1 MTVQET
7 MPAYTRRHWAKSD
20 RGDHGRI
27 HLLEHHLADV
37 GSCFEALLAQPTIR
51 QRLARTA
58 CLADLDDATMARLC
72 VFAALHDIGKVN
84 VGFQTQIWRRE
95 ELPGGR
101 RPASFQRVGHTSDLV
116 PVLVGEDNVTGDWF
130 LDALGWD
137 ELLGWDSDDGQTV
150 CALFAAA
157 GSHHGEPLNLH
168 DSKSANPEVWR
179 HFAGL
184 DPEQSVR
191 NIGHLVRNWFP

>member
-37 GSCFEALLAQPTIR
+37 GACFEALLVQPTIR

-58 CLADLDDATMARLC
+58 DLANLDDATVARLC

-84 VGFQTQIWRRE
+84 VGFQTQIWRRRRFAGRAAACI
-95 ELPGGR
+95 LSTGWPHQGYGSGAGQQWRHRNLRLVFR
-101 RPASFQRVGHTSDLV
+101 RP
-116 PVLVGEDNVTGDWF
+116 
-130 LDALGWD
+130 
-137 ELLGWDSDDGQTV
+137 
-150 CALFAAA
+150 
-157 GSHHGEPLNLH
+157 
-168 DSKSANPEVWR
+168 
-179 HFAGL
+179 GL
-184 DPEQSVR
+184 
-191 NIGHLVRNWFP
+191 

>member
-37 GSCFEALLAQPTIR
+37 GACFEALLRQPTIR

-58 CLADLDDATMARLC
+58 GLADLDDATVARLC

-95 ELPGGR
+95 DLPGGR
-101 RPASFQRVGHTSDLV
+101 RPASFQRVGHIRDLV
-116 PVLVGEDNVTGDWF
+116 PVLDNNGDTETSGWF
-130 LDALGWD
+130 FSALGF
-137 ELLGWDSDDGQTV
+137 EEGVLGSPAHARIDLPTWSDPNTYGGFPRPRGDRPKTPRTRSK
-150 CALFAAA
+150 A
-157 GSHHGEPLNLH
+157 GWVPPPTRG
-168 DSKSANPEVWR
+168 
-179 HFAGL
+179 
-184 DPEQSVR
+184 
-191 NIGHLVRNWFP
+191 